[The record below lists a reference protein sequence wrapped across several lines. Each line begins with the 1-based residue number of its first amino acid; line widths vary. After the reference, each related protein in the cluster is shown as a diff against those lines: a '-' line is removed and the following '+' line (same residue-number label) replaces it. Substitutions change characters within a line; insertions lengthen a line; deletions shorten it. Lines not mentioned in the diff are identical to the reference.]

1 MNREGA
7 KNAKKEIKYSPRD
20 KRPGTIKPGDKF
32 MLDPNDYMHIHG
44 YGKIWNRTGHAVILE
59 FEAEDIRHGS

>member
-1 MNREGA
+1 MVNIM

-20 KRPGTIKPGDKF
+20 KKPRTIKAGDKF
-32 MLDPNDYMHIHG
+32 ILDPNDYLHVPGI
-44 YGKIWNRTGHAVILE
+44 GKYWNRTGHAIIME